1 MGKLL
6 AVTTFVCGAAMCL
19 LTGGMC
25 SIPALFTT
33 DAVIGTKVG
42 LAAPIVGVA
51 VWLSCVNCVSDGF
64 IFANQDYNYGALLA
78 VLNIPILLFIL
89 QTAGKLGFG
98 WVSVWIG
105 MAAFYAIRLTE
116 NTVRILYL
124 NKKRLA
130 AKEA

>member
-64 IFANQDYNYGALLA
+64 IFANQDYTYGALLA
-78 VLNIPILLFIL
+78 VLNGPLLRHQARGEHGQGTVFE
-89 QTAGKLGFG
+89 QEKTSQGKDGLEQA
-98 WVSVWIG
+98 S
-105 MAAFYAIRLTE
+105 
-116 NTVRILYL
+116 
-124 NKKRLA
+124 
-130 AKEA
+130 

>member
-64 IFANQDYNYGALLA
+64 IFANQDYTYGALLA
-78 VLNIPILLFIL
+78 VLNVR
-89 QTAGKLGFG
+89 KNMGFG
-98 WVSVWIG
+98 WWSVWIG
-105 MAAFYAIRLTE
+105 MGAFYAIRLAE
-116 NTVRILYL
+116 NTARV
-124 NKKRLA
+124 
-130 AKEA
+130 